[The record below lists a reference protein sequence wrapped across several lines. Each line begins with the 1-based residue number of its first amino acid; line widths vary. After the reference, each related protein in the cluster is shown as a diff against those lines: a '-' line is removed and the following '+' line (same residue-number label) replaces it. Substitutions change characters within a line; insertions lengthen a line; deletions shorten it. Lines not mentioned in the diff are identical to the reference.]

1 MPKKGY
7 VEIDKEACKGC
18 NLCVLNC
25 PTECLAL
32 NTSDTNSYSLHYA
45 YLADEDKCIACMNCA
60 VICPDGAITVYRE
73 VKQPEKKAAVEDSEE
88 AESTEAASGDAAEG
102 GSVAASEGGN
112 VG

>member
-7 VEIDKEACKGC
+7 VEIDIEGCKGC

-45 YLADEDKCIACMNCA
+45 YVVDQDKCIACMNCA
-60 VICPDGAITVYRE
+60 VICPDAAITVYRE
-73 VKQPEKKAAVEDSEE
+73 MKQPVKEPEREAEKGAESAVE
-88 AESTEAASGDAAEG
+88 G
-102 GSVAASEGGN
+102 GEIG
-112 VG
+112 